1 MQKILVT
8 GAPGFIGKYV
18 IDELLKHNIEI
29 FSVQRST
36 KSEEIL
42 NKRVHVIET
51 DDLFSES
58 IEWWETKC
66 KGMDIVLHLA
76 WFTKSREYLD
86 SYENI
91 HCLTGSLN
99 LARGAVLAGI
109 KRFIGIGTCVEYDLT
124 YQTLSVDTPLK
135 PLSIYAA
142 SKVGLFLNLTQ
153 FFKTYSVDFTWC
165 RIFYVYGDSDD
176 KNRFIPFLKSKLD
189 LNEEVNLPN
198 GEQIR
203 DFLNVTEVA
212 RIISE
217 ITLST
222 KTGPINVCSGI
233 PKSIQ
238 QIAIQVADQYQKRDL
253 IKFDKNIDK
262 LDSHPFIV
270 GVPNYET

>member
-8 GAPGFIGKYV
+8 GATGFIGHHV

-36 KSEEIL
+36 KSENIF

-66 KGMDIVLHLA
+66 IGIDIVLHLA

-91 HCLTGSLN
+91 QCLTGSLN
-99 LARGAVLAGI
+99 LARAAVLAGV

-142 SKVGLFLNLTQ
+142 TKAGLFLNLTQ
-153 FFKTYSVDFTWC
+153 LFKTYSVDFTWC
-165 RIFYVYGDSDD
+165 RIFHVYGDSDD

-189 LNEEVNLPN
+189 LNEDVSLPN
-198 GEQIR
+198 EEQIR

-212 RIISE
+212 RIISDT
-217 ITLST
+217 TLSN
-222 KTGPINVCSGI
+222 KTGPINVCSGK

-238 QIAIQVADQYQKRDL
+238 QIAMQIADQYQKRNL
-253 IKFDKNIDK
+253 IKFDKKIDQ
-262 LDSHPFIV
+262 LDSFPFIV
-270 GVPNYET
+270 GVPNY